1 MKSRKERN
9 MRQFRI
15 PNRDQTY
22 LFMNI
27 NLHSIAPIGGT
38 LRCIDE
44 LVDKLDISEIEKSY
58 DFESVHGREP
68 FHPKT
73 LIKVA
78 LYSMHNCRFS
88 LRKIE
93 YDTEYNLGY
102 KWLTGGEVIDH
113 STEGKF
119 LSKYKEELVNLFEQ
133 VVVIGA
139 ENELIDFELL
149 GVDTIKIRANASYK
163 QFRDKEGIKKER
175 EKIRK
180 RLKEIMDKAAS
191 EQDELEKEECRI
203 LEARESRLK
212 AAKKELEKREKERK
226 TAAERKQEGRVNMTD
241 FDCKLVE
248 QANGETNAG
257 YAITSTTDSKNDFIT
272 GFEINEK
279 NNDSGML
286 LPVLETSKDNCG
298 GKHEVVV
305 TDSGFSSIDN
315 LGKLKEEG
323 QKALIPD
330 RRLDVEERGETSKGE
345 YDRSKFTYNE
355 EKDTYRCPNG
365 AILENSGDVKLN
377 GREHNQYKNTEACA
391 GCAVREKC
399 TKGKCRI
406 ISRDKEEHLKEEM
419 REELSKK
426 RNQEL
431 YNQRGHITESPYGQ
445 IKHNLKYRIFMRRGL
460 DKIKMEI
467 ALLFMLHNILKIGQ
481 VIYA

>member
-1 MKSRKERN
+1 MKSRKEKN
-9 MRQFRI
+9 MRQFKI

-22 LFMNI
+22 LFMNV
-27 NLHSIAPIGGT
+27 NLHSIAPIGSS

-44 LVDKLDISEIEKSY
+44 LVDKLDISEIEKDY
-58 DFESVHGREP
+58 DFESAHGREP

-78 LYSMHNCRFS
+78 LYAMHNCRFS

-102 KWLTGGEVIDH
+102 KWLTGGEIIDH

-119 LSKYKEELVNLFEQ
+119 LSKHKDELVNLFEQ

-139 ENELIDFELL
+139 ENELVDFELL

-180 RLKEIMDKAAS
+180 RLEEIMDKAAS

-203 LEARESRLK
+203 LEARDSRLK
-212 AAKKELEKREKERK
+212 EAKKELERREKERK
-226 TAAERKQEGRVNMTD
+226 ITAEKKQKVRINMTD
-241 FDCKLVE
+241 FDCKLAQ

-272 GFEINEK
+272 GFEINE
-279 NNDSGML
+279 NNSDSEML
-286 LPVLETSKDNCG
+286 LSVLETSKDNCC

-305 TDSGFSSIDN
+305 ADSGFSSIDN
-315 LGKLKEEG
+315 LGELKEEG

-330 RRLDVEERGETSKGE
+330 RRVEVEGREETSKGE
-345 YDRSKFTYNE
+345 YDRSNFKYD
-355 EKDTYRCPNG
+355 EKNDIYRCPNG
-365 AILENSGDVKLN
+365 AILEKTGEVKLS
-377 GREHNQYKNTEACA
+377 GREYNQYKNADACA
-391 GCAVREKC
+391 VCEVREKC
-399 TKGKCRI
+399 TKGKYRI

-426 RNQEL
+426 RNQKL
-431 YNQRGHITESPYGQ
+431 YNQRGHMTESPYGQ
-445 IKHNLKYRIFMRRGL
+445 IKHNLKYRIFMRRGFG
-460 DKIKMEI
+460 KIKMEI
-467 ALLFMLHNILKIGQ
+467 ALLFMLHNMLKIGQ
-481 VIYA
+481 ATYT